1 MIKYSAILY
10 SFGKAIKDAFPKAIL
25 RCKKNEEDIKQPTF
39 YVEVRP
45 IKVVDYLNFK
55 DKLLNVTVTYVDAV
69 EDIEKLNEVAEML
82 DDTLNLGIRVDK
94 TFLLFDNKNFTFS
107 DSQDFLSLNITLS
120 YKDSQT
126 AELESDKYTC
136 MVEEL
141 YFDYK
146 IN

>member
-1 MIKYSAILY
+1 MIKYNAILY
-10 SFGKAIKDAFPKAIL
+10 AFGKSIKESFPNAIL
-25 RCKKNEEDIKQPTF
+25 RCKKNSEDIKEPTF
-39 YVEVRP
+39 YIEVRP
-45 IKVVDYLNFK
+45 LQVTDYVNFK
-55 DKLLNVTVTYVDAV
+55 DKLLNVTVTYVDTV

-120 YKDSQT
+120 YKDSQI

-136 MVEEL
+136 MLEEL

>member
-1 MIKYSAILY
+1 MIKHSAILY
-10 SFGKAIKDAFPKAIL
+10 AFGTSIKEAFPNAVL

-39 YVEVRP
+39 YIEVRP

-55 DKLLNVTVTYVDAV
+55 DKLLNVTVTYVDTV

-136 MVEEL
+136 MLEEL

>member
-1 MIKYSAILY
+1 MMKYSAILY
-10 SFGKAIKDAFPKAIL
+10 SFGRSIKEAFPKAVL
-25 RCKKNEEDIKQPTF
+25 RCKKNSEDIKEPTF

-55 DKLLNVTVTYVDAV
+55 DKLLNVTVTYVDTV
-69 EDIEKLNEVAEML
+69 EDIGKLNEVAEML

-94 TFLLFDNKNFTFS
+94 TFILFDNKSFTFS

-136 MVEEL
+136 MIEEL

>member
-136 MVEEL
+136 MIEEL
-141 YFDYK
+141 FFDYK
-146 IN
+146 LN

>member
-1 MIKYSAILY
+1 MIKYNAILY
-10 SFGKAIKDAFPKAIL
+10 SFGKSIKDVFPKAML

-45 IKVVDYLNFK
+45 LQVTDYVNFK
-55 DKLLNVTVTYVDAV
+55 DKLLNITVTYVDTV
-69 EDIEKLNEVAEML
+69 EDIEKLNEVAETL
-82 DDTLNLGIRVDK
+82 DDALNLGIRVDK
-94 TFLLFDNKNFTFS
+94 TFLLFDKKNFTFS

-136 MVEEL
+136 MIEEL

-146 IN
+146 IK

>member
-1 MIKYSAILY
+1 MIKHSAILY
-10 SFGKAIKDAFPKAIL
+10 AFGKAIKDAFPKAIL

-39 YVEVRP
+39 YIEVRP

-55 DKLLNVTVTYVDAV
+55 DKLLNITVTYVDTV
-69 EDIEKLNEVAEML
+69 ENIEKLNEVAEML

>member
-1 MIKYSAILY
+1 MIKYSALLY
-10 SFGKAIKDAFPKAIL
+10 SFGKAIKDAFPKAAL
-25 RCKKNEEDIKQPTF
+25 RCKKNNEDIKQPTF
-39 YVEVRP
+39 YIEVRP
-45 IKVVDYLNFK
+45 LQVVDYLNFK
-55 DKLLNVTVTYVDAV
+55 DKLLNVTVTYVDVV

-94 TFLLFDNKNFTFS
+94 TFLLFDNKSFTFS
-107 DSQDFLSLNITLS
+107 DSHDFLSINITLS

-136 MVEEL
+136 MIEEL

>member
-25 RCKKNEEDIKQPTF
+25 RCERNNEDIKEPTF

-45 IKVVDYLNFK
+45 LQVTDYLNFK
-55 DKLLNVTVTYVDAV
+55 DKLLNVTVTYVDTV

-82 DDTLNLGIRVDK
+82 DDSLNLGIRVDK
-94 TFLLFDNKNFTFS
+94 TFLLFDNKNFAFS
-107 DSQDFLSLNITLS
+107 DSHDFLSLNISLS

-126 AELESDKYTC
+126 AALESDQYTC
-136 MVEEL
+136 MIEEL

-146 IN
+146 LN

>member
-1 MIKYSAILY
+1 MIKHSAILY
-10 SFGKAIKDAFPKAIL
+10 SFGRAIKDAFPKAIL
-25 RCKKNEEDIKQPTF
+25 RCKKNTEDIKEPTF

-45 IKVVDYLNFK
+45 LQVTDYLNFK
-55 DKLLNVTVTYVDAV
+55 DKLLNVTVTYVDTV

-107 DSQDFLSLNITLS
+107 DSHDFLSLNITLS

-126 AELESDKYTC
+126 AELESDKYNC
-136 MVEEL
+136 MIEEL

>member
-1 MIKYSAILY
+1 MIKHSAILY
-10 SFGKAIKDAFPKAIL
+10 AFGKSIKESFPKAIL
-25 RCKKNEEDIKQPTF
+25 RCKKNTEDIKQPTF

-55 DKLLNVTVTYVDAV
+55 DKLLNVTVTYVDTV
-69 EDIEKLNEVAEML
+69 EDIEKLNEVAEEL

-136 MVEEL
+136 MIEEL
-141 YFDYK
+141 YVDYK
-146 IN
+146 LN

>member
-1 MIKYSAILY
+1 MIKHSAILY
-10 SFGKAIKDAFPKAIL
+10 AFGKSIKEAFPNAIL

-39 YVEVRP
+39 YIEVRP
-45 IKVVDYLNFK
+45 LQVTDYLNFK
-55 DKLLNVTVTYVDAV
+55 DKLLNITVTYVDTV
-69 EDIEKLNEVAEML
+69 EDIEKLNEVAETL

-94 TFLLFDNKNFTFS
+94 TFLLFDKKNFTFS

-136 MVEEL
+136 MIEEL
-141 YFDYK
+141 YVDYK
-146 IN
+146 LN

>member
-10 SFGKAIKDAFPKAIL
+10 AFGKSIKESFPKAIL
-25 RCKKNEEDIKQPTF
+25 RCKKNTEDIKEPTF

-45 IKVVDYLNFK
+45 LKVTDYLNFK
-55 DKLLNVTVTYVDAV
+55 DKLLNVTVTYVDTV

-82 DDTLNLGIRVDK
+82 DDALNLGIRVDK

-107 DSQDFLSLNITLS
+107 DSHDFLSLNITLS

-126 AELESDKYTC
+126 STLEFDEYTC
-136 MVEEL
+136 MIEEL

-146 IN
+146 LN

>member
-10 SFGKAIKDAFPKAIL
+10 SFGKAIKDAFPKSIL
-25 RCKKNEEDIKQPTF
+25 RCKKNEEDITQPTF

-45 IKVVDYLNFK
+45 LQVTDYVNFK

-82 DDTLNLGIRVDK
+82 DDALNLGIRVDK
-94 TFLLFDNKNFTFS
+94 TFLLFNNKNFTFS

-136 MVEEL
+136 KIEEL

-146 IN
+146 LN

>member
-10 SFGKAIKDAFPKAIL
+10 SFGKYIKDAFPKAVL

-45 IKVVDYLNFK
+45 LQVTDYINFK
-55 DKLLNVTVTYVDAV
+55 DKLLNITVTYVDTV
-69 EDIEKLNEVAEML
+69 EDIEKLNEVAETL
-82 DDTLNLGIRVDK
+82 DDALNLGIRVDK
-94 TFLLFDNKNFTFS
+94 TFLLFNNKNFTFS

-126 AELESDKYTC
+126 TELESDKYTC
-136 MVEEL
+136 MIEEL

-146 IN
+146 LN

>member
-10 SFGKAIKDAFPKAIL
+10 SFGKSIKDAFPKAIL
-25 RCKKNEEDIKQPTF
+25 RCKKNEEDIKEPTF

-45 IKVVDYLNFK
+45 LQVTDYVNFK
-55 DKLLNVTVTYVDAV
+55 DKLLNITVTYIDAV

-82 DDTLNLGIRVDK
+82 DDTLNLGIYVNK
-94 TFLLFDNKNFTFS
+94 TFLLFDKKNFTFS

-136 MVEEL
+136 MIEEL
-141 YFDYK
+141 YIDYK
-146 IN
+146 LN

>member
-1 MIKYSAILY
+1 MIKHSAILY

-25 RCKKNEEDIKQPTF
+25 RCKKNTEDIKEPTF

-45 IKVVDYLNFK
+45 IQIVDYLNFK

-69 EDIEKLNEVAEML
+69 EDVEKLNEVAEML
-82 DDTLNLGIRVDK
+82 DDTLNVGICVDK

-136 MVEEL
+136 MIEEL

-146 IN
+146 IK

>member
-1 MIKYSAILY
+1 MIKYSSILY
-10 SFGKAIKDAFPKAIL
+10 AFGRSIKDAFPKAIL
-25 RCKKNEEDIKQPTF
+25 RCEKNNEDIKEPTF

-45 IKVVDYLNFK
+45 IQVVDYLKFK
-55 DKLLNVTVTYVDAV
+55 DKLLNITITYINTV
-69 EDIEKLNEVAEML
+69 ENIEKLNEVAEML

-94 TFLLFDNKNFTFS
+94 TFILFDNKNFTFS
-107 DSQDFLSLNITLS
+107 DSKDFLSLNITLS

-136 MVEEL
+136 MIEEL

-146 IN
+146 LN

>member
-1 MIKYSAILY
+1 MIKHSVILY

-45 IKVVDYLNFK
+45 LQVTDYVNFK

-69 EDIEKLNEVAEML
+69 EDIEKLNEVAETL
-82 DDTLNLGIRVDK
+82 DDTLNLGIYVDK
-94 TFLLFDNKNFTFS
+94 TFLLFDKKNFTFS
-107 DSQDFLSLNITLS
+107 DSHDFLSLNITLS
-120 YKDSQT
+120 YKDTQNI
-126 AELESDKYTC
+126 ELESDKYTC
-136 MVEEL
+136 MIEEL

>member
-1 MIKYSAILY
+1 MIKYNAILY
-10 SFGKAIKDAFPKAIL
+10 SFGKSIKDAFPKAIL

-45 IKVVDYLNFK
+45 LQVTDYLNFK
-55 DKLLNVTVTYVDAV
+55 DKLLNVTVTYVDTV
-69 EDIEKLNEVAEML
+69 EDIEKLNEVAEKL
-82 DDTLNLGIRVDK
+82 DDLLNLGIYVDK
-94 TFLLFDNKNFTFS
+94 TFLLFDKKNFTFS
-107 DSQDFLSLNITLS
+107 DSDDFLSLNITLS

-146 IN
+146 LN

>member
-1 MIKYSAILY
+1 MIKYSSILY
-10 SFGKAIKDAFPKAIL
+10 AFGKSIKESFPKAML

-45 IKVVDYLNFK
+45 LQVTDYVNFK
-55 DKLLNVTVTYVDAV
+55 DKLLNVTVTYVDTV

-82 DDTLNLGIRVDK
+82 DDALNLGIRVDK
-94 TFLLFDNKNFTFS
+94 TFLLFDKKNFTFS

-136 MVEEL
+136 MIEEL

-146 IN
+146 LN

>member
-25 RCKKNEEDIKQPTF
+25 RCEKNNEDIKEPTF

-136 MVEEL
+136 MIEEL
-141 YFDYK
+141 FFDYK
-146 IN
+146 LN

>member
-10 SFGKAIKDAFPKAIL
+10 SFGKVIKDAFPKAIL
-25 RCKKNEEDIKQPTF
+25 RCKKNNKDIKEPTF
-39 YVEVRP
+39 YIEVRP
-45 IKVVDYLNFK
+45 LQVTDYVNFK
-55 DKLLNVTVTYVDAV
+55 DKLLNVTVTYVDTV
-69 EDIEKLNEVAEML
+69 EDIGKLNEVAEML
-82 DDTLNLGIRVDK
+82 DDTLNLGIRIDK
-94 TFLLFDNKNFTFS
+94 TFLLFDRKNFTFS

-136 MVEEL
+136 MIEEL